1 MMFISR
7 GLLAKACILGLLV
20 GWLTE
25 LPKNYANSRQ
35 SKIEH
40 LLSQTDSKRQSS
52 PMVRATAENELLS
65 EANISGNNEAIAI
78 YQQMLKVNPNSAKA
92 HFLLAKIQLINWFYH
107 ARKEPVGAKL
117 KQTGLKNL
125 KTAAYLYQKQGDTVA
140 AAQLEKVYSQ
150 AEQEI
155 DPRQWVFPE
164 WRYINVKLSTQ

>member
-1 MMFISR
+1 MMLISR

-35 SKIEH
+35 SKIPN
-40 LLSQTDSKRQSS
+40 LLSQIDSKRQSS
-52 PMVRATAENELLS
+52 LQVRATAENELLR
-65 EANISGNNEAIAI
+65 EANISDNNEAIAI

-92 HFLLAKIQLINWFYH
+92 HFLLAKIQLLNWFYQQ
-107 ARKEPVGAKL
+107 RKEPVGAKL

-140 AAQLEKVYSQ
+140 ALKLKKVYNQ

-164 WRYINVKLSTQ
+164 WRYINVQLSTQ

>member
-1 MMFISR
+1 MMFMSR

-20 GWLTE
+20 GSLTE

-52 PMVRATAENELLS
+52 AQVRATAENELLR
-65 EANISGNNEAIAI
+65 EANISDNNEAIAI
-78 YQQMLKVNPNSAKA
+78 YQQILKVNPNSAKA
-92 HFLLAKIQLINWFYH
+92 HFLLAKLQLFNWFYQQ
-107 ARKEPVGAKL
+107 RKLPVGAKL
-117 KQTGLKNL
+117 KQTGLNNL

-140 AAQLEKVYSQ
+140 AVKLKKVYNQ

-155 DPRQWVFPE
+155 DPRQWIFPE
-164 WRYINVKLSTQ
+164 WRYINVQLSTQ

>member
-1 MMFISR
+1 MMFMSR

-52 PMVRATAENELLS
+52 AMVRATAENELLS

-92 HFLLAKIQLINWFYH
+92 HFLLGKLQLFNWFYH
-107 ARKEPVGAKL
+107 ARNKPVGPKL
-117 KQTGLKNL
+117 KQTGLNHL
-125 KTAAYLYQKQGDTVA
+125 KTAASLYQMQGNTVA

-150 AEQEI
+150 VEKETNPAN
-155 DPRQWVFPE
+155 WVFPE
-164 WRYINVKLSTQ
+164 WRYIDVKLSTQ